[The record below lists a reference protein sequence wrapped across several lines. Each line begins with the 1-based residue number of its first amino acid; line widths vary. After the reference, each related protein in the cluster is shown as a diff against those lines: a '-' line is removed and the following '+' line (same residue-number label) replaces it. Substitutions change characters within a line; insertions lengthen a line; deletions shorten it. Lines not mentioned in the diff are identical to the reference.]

1 MIMNRRQKE
10 CLFFLIINQV
20 LIFIM
25 GAFVL
30 CKINNFWRFIA
41 TISFGINFSIIL
53 NINDIFK

>member
-20 LIFIM
+20 LILIM

-30 CKINNFWRFIA
+30 CKINNFWRCIA
-41 TISFGINFSIIL
+41 TISFAINLSIIV
-53 NINDIFK
+53 NINDTFK